1 MKKILVTFGTRPEAI
16 KMAPVIKELEKYPE
30 NFEVKVCVTAQ
41 HRQMLDQILEVFS
54 INPDFDLNIMK
65 DDQDIYD
72 ITIKILTRIKNILK
86 DEHPDLVLVHGDT
99 TTTFAASLAAFYQ
112 QIKVGHVEAGLRTNN
127 IYSPFPEEMNR
138 LLTTRLST
146 YNFAPTESNRENLVR
161 EGVDEAGIIVTG
173 NTVIDA
179 LLMILD
185 RIEKDQELLEK
196 IERTITKAGFPVIG
210 RPPEKKILLIT
221 GHRREN
227 FGEGFKNICNAIKEI
242 ASKFPDLDLIY
253 PVHMNPNVL
262 GPVKKI
268 LSEIDNVYLI
278 KPLPYEAFIL
288 LMKSS
293 HIILTDSGGIQEES
307 PTLSVPTVVMRETT
321 ERKEAVDAG
330 TVALVGTNRQ
340 KIIDTISS
348 LMDNPDYY
356 QKMANSDN
364 PYGDGRAAGRI
375 VDFLKKTLH

>member
-375 VDFLKKTLH
+375 VDFLKKKLH

>member
-179 LLMILD
+179 LLMILG

-196 IERTITKAGFPVIG
+196 IERTITNSGFPYTG
-210 RPPEKKILLIT
+210 RHAERKLLLIT

-242 ASKFPDLDLIY
+242 ASKYPDLDLIY

-330 TVALVGTNRQ
+330 TVALVGTDRQ